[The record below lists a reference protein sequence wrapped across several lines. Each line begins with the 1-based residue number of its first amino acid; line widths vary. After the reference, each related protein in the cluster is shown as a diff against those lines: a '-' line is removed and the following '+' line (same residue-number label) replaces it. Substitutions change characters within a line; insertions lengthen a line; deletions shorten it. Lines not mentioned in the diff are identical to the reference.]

1 MPNTGP
7 SIVEIINSVGIV
19 ATPLLL
25 ILISGIG
32 WFIKRRFERSQ
43 EIQEQFRQRAEK
55 LEQEIRS
62 ERLQIYDAIL
72 EPFILMFTK
81 DLPNQGKRN
90 LRTTSNADKA
100 LEIMLSVEYRQTAFK
115 LMLFANDDVART
127 YKRMMQSAYDLDK
140 DQSSSN
146 ADGLTEYQSQLLTS
160 VCKFLLEIRKSV
172 GNENTQLEAVEM
184 LGWMITDYEKLHQTT

>member
-1 MPNTGP
+1 MSNTGP
-7 SIVEIINSVGIV
+7 SIVEIINSIGIV

-25 ILISGIG
+25 ILLSGIG

-81 DLPNQGKRN
+81 DLPNQGRRN
-90 LRTTSNADKA
+90 SRTTSNADKA
-100 LEIMLSVEYRQTAFK
+100 LDIMLSVEYRQTAFK
-115 LMLFANDDVART
+115 LMLFANDDVARA
-127 YKRMMQSAYDLDK
+127 YKLMMQSAYDLDD
-140 DQSSSN
+140 DQSSSSSDALN
-146 ADGLTEYQSQLLTS
+146 EYQSQLLTAL
-160 VCKFLLEIRKSV
+160 CKFLLEIRKSV
-172 GNENTQLEAVEM
+172 GNENTDLEALEM
-184 LGWMITDYEKLHQTT
+184 LEWMITDYQKLHQTA